1 MICTIYNPV
10 TTMNPAQSVFRIATY
25 NIHKCRGLDMK
36 FSPQRIISVLREL
49 DADIVCLQEVVNIA
63 DSSTVTWATEADTAG
78 NVFDQAGQIA
88 RAFPQYV
95 SAFGENRPFRNG
107 MYGNMTLTRLPLK
120 RWKNFDVSRRGRE
133 RRGILETELEAG
145 NGTTFHVFNVHLG
158 TGHMERRYQGR
169 LLVNGRILTNPE
181 VKGPRLIIG
190 DFNEW
195 TRGLTTRLL
204 RKSFQTFRP
213 RHAGQFPRT
222 YPGMLP
228 LLSLDHCYYE
238 SPLRL
243 EATRLW
249 RTRTALVASDHLPLV
264 ADFSIDTSVLS
275 APAA

>member
-1 MICTIYNPV
+1 
-10 TTMNPAQSVFRIATY
+10 
-25 NIHKCRGLDMK
+25 MK
-36 FSPQRIISVLREL
+36 FAPQRIIAVLQEL

-63 DSSTVTWATEADTAG
+63 DSSTVTWASEADSAG

-88 RAFPQYV
+88 RAFPNYV

-107 MYGNMTLTRLPLK
+107 MYGNMTLTRLPLM
-120 RWKNFDVSRRGRE
+120 RWKNFDVSRHGRE
-133 RRGILETELEAG
+133 RRGILETELEVGDA
-145 NGTTFHVFNVHLG
+145 TSLHVFNVHLG

-169 LLVNGRILTNPE
+169 LLVNGRILTRPD

-213 RHAGQFPRT
+213 LHAASFPRT

-238 SPLRL
+238 PPLRL
-243 EATRLW
+243 ETTRLW

-264 ADFSIDTSVLS
+264 ADFSIDNQN
-275 APAA
+275 AA